1 MLVWFVREPG
11 WEIGNVS
18 GRTNFG
24 VRAVAVGPAVLSV
37 CAPGLVGFA
46 DGGAIGF
53 PAHSLLCWLWARWE
67 RVDMVQAAQVTGFV
81 SELRQC
87 SRSYWKP
94 EAIRIYK
101 A

>member
-1 MLVWFVREPG
+1 MARVCGPILVCELLVLVRQY
-11 WEIGNVS
+11 
-18 GRTNFG
+18 FQY
-24 VRAVAVGPAVLSV
+24 
-37 CAPGLVGFA
+37 APLGLL
-46 DGGAIGF
+46 DLLMGALLVF
-53 PAHSLLCWLWARWE
+53 LLTVLLCWLWARWE

-94 EAIRIYK
+94 EAVRIDK